1 MIRELLEEDL
11 LEVVRLEKELFG
23 DHWDHD
29 DFKKELDSDL
39 SHMYVLTIDGKI
51 VGYIAIT
58 ILYERVEITDLAVA
72 KDKQRQGYAKLLLDH
87 VTKVAK
93 DHGCEVMS
101 LEVKV
106 TNIPALRLYEGY
118 DFIVMR
124 KRERYYKD
132 GTDAYEMARGI

>member
-23 DHWDHD
+23 DHWDYD

-39 SHMYVLTIDGKI
+39 SHMYVLTIDEKI

-58 ILYERVEITDLAVA
+58 ILYERVEITDLAIA

-93 DHGCEVMS
+93 DQGCEVMS